1 MFPVSSN
8 FVNTPKRYDFSKCKD
23 QRKTH
28 FHEASKLGLQF
39 SRNQWHV
46 GTIGELDV
54 EEGREGF
61 KSVVVWWRS
70 VVGGVQMKQTVVKH
84 RTFYSS
90 FFVPKIGRS

>member
-28 FHEASKLGLQF
+28 FQKASKLGLRF
-39 SRNQWHV
+39 SREPEHE
-46 GTIGELDV
+46 GMIGELDV

-70 VVGGVQMKQTVVKH
+70 VVQIGGGGGLKVGTLEGDIS
-84 RTFYSS
+84 T
-90 FFVPKIGRS
+90 